1 MEPTEIANAR
11 AAYNAYNAG
20 GDPATA
26 NKNFRGEPCPEWDDL
41 PQNIRDKWIAATAPA
56 SETLDNACLWRDDAL
71 AEWRKSYPCPRGCGT
86 MGQCVDPATMSPAIC
101 PVCYNET
108 PAQDAL
114 DKARKLPACLT
125 VDDLQRESYETAVAK
140 GWHDEDGKTLSGAV
154 IHIAKQSVGV
164 LDVAATVEGIRA
176 GKAPIYS
183 HPEHVLERLDALPPE
198 RLRAVAWMVLVVTEV
213 GESVEDILNEHMTTD
228 VNLAGKP
235 TGLGSEL
242 ADIIIRVC
250 DTAGA
255 LGIDL
260 AAELRSKLDYNR
272 TRSHRHG
279 GKLA

>member
-108 PAQDAL
+108 PARPNVATASGSTQPPGLYKKFEVYRTDGRDQLGGDRAGARYIVLDLTYDKHSRAALLAYADAVAVDYPVLAVEMKALADAL
-114 DKARKLPACLT
+114 DFAAC
-125 VDDLQRESYETAVAK
+125 DSD
-140 GWHDEDGKTLSGAV
+140 
-154 IHIAKQSVGV
+154 
-164 LDVAATVEGIRA
+164 
-176 GKAPIYS
+176 AP
-183 HPEHVLERLDALPPE
+183 
-198 RLRAVAWMVLVVTEV
+198 
-213 GESVEDILNEHMTTD
+213 
-228 VNLAGKP
+228 
-235 TGLGSEL
+235 
-242 ADIIIRVC
+242 
-250 DTAGA
+250 
-255 LGIDL
+255 
-260 AAELRSKLDYNR
+260 
-272 TRSHRHG
+272 
-279 GKLA
+279 